1 MAAKLTV
8 KGIPVDP
15 NLRIMAV
22 ATLVNTFGNGAL
34 VTTFALYFTRV
45 VGLRPTQVGLALSA
59 GALVGLLVLI
69 PAGHLADLRGP
80 RRVLQ
85 ACTFGAGV
93 AILGLLFARSVW
105 ALVAVMAVIAV
116 FDRGAGAVRSGYIAR
131 LAEGGQAVKFK
142 AYLRAMNNVGISFG
156 ALFGGLALWVDQMGL
171 PGGLRP
177 GRDDVRCDL
186 DLARPPAPRRA
197 GSRSRV
203 R

>member
-1 MAAKLTV
+1 MVAKLTV

-142 AYLRAMNNVGISFG
+142 AYLRAMTNVGISFG
-156 ALFGGLALWVDQMGL
+156 ACSVDW
-171 PGGLRP
+171 
-177 GRDDVRCDL
+177 RCGSI
-186 DLARPPAPRRA
+186 RA
-197 GSRSRV
+197 GPTWPCSSWTRS
-203 R
+203 